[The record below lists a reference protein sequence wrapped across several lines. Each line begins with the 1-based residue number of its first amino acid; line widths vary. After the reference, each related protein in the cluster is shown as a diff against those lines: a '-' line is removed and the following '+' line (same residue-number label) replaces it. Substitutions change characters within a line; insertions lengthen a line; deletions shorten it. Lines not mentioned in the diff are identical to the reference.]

1 MDHPNRLEELVK
13 AHENTLL
20 RTAFAILRD
29 KAGAEDAVYET
40 FLRYLEKRPQL
51 TDAEH
56 EKAWLLRVTI
66 NFCRS
71 GLRARR
77 RHPTA
82 EMPEEYGDPYP
93 AAHEEIEVW
102 DAVSAL
108 SSKERAA
115 VHLFYYEG
123 YSAEEIAS
131 LTGQRPGTVRAQ
143 LSRAR
148 SRLKQWL
155 S

>member
-1 MDHPNRLEELVK
+1 MDYPNRLEELVQ
-13 AHENTLL
+13 AYENTLL
-20 RTAFAILRD
+20 RTALAILRD
-29 KAGAEDAVYET
+29 KASAEDAVYET
-40 FLRYLEKRPQL
+40 FLRYLEKRPRL
-51 TDAEH
+51 ADANH

-66 NFCRS
+66 NSCRS
-71 GLRARR
+71 CLRARR
-77 RHPTA
+77 RHPTT
-82 EMPEEYGDPYP
+82 ELSEGWYDTYPGTNEEV
-93 AAHEEIEVW
+93 EVW

-108 SSKERAA
+108 SPKERAA

-148 SRLKQWL
+148 SRLKTWL